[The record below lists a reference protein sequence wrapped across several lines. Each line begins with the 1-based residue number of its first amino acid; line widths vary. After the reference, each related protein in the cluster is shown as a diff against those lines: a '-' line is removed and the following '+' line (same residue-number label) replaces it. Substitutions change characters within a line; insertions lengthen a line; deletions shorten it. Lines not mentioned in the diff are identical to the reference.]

1 MFAPSK
7 QEFYFSRIRE
17 LQSSIWCLFLKIK
30 ISLLRVNKSFIFQ
43 ELENYRVLFG
53 VSF

>member
-30 ISLLRVNKSFIFQ
+30 NKFAPSEQ
-43 ELENYRVLFG
+43 EFYFSRIRELQ
-53 VSF
+53 SSI